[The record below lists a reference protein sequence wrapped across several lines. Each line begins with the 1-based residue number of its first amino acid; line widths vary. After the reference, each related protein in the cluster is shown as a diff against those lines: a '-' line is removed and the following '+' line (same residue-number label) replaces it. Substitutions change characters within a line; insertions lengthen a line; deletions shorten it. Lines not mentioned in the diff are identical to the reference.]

1 MTISMRCAILSAFC
15 VMAMTATGLTQSSD
29 VTFQVP
35 LNLTRLSSDLAKVAV
50 YCEVTSAAL
59 PASAGQLS
67 GGGRVSK
74 QVELVPSNAQLVQTV
89 SVVVPIPTLDT
100 SKGTS
105 ANYRC
110 TLSGF
115 SQSMQQWGR
124 FGDLQTVATVFR
136 LTPAP
141 ADITG
146 MFNW

>member
-1 MTISMRCAILSAFC
+1 VIRTSHHPWADANARS
-15 VMAMTATGLTQSSD
+15 TKEHTLTD
-29 VTFQVP
+29 I
-35 LNLTRLSSDLAKVAV
+35 A
-50 YCEVTSAAL
+50 EVTSAAL